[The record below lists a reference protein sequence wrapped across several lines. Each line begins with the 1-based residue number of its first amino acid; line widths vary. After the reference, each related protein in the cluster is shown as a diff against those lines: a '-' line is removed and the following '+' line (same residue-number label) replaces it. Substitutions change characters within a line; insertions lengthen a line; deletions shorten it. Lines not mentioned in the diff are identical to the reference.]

1 MPFEEKLSF
10 SSSSAESKSWL
21 SKKVIYTIR
30 RIGNV
35 AGNVASISGKVATV
49 ASVF

>member
-10 SSSSAESKSWL
+10 SSSSTESKSWL
-21 SKKVIYTIR
+21 SKKVIPTIR
-30 RIGNV
+30 CVGSV
-35 AGNVASISGKVATV
+35 AGKIATV

>member
-35 AGNVASISGKVATV
+35 AGKVATV